1 MYVVSL
7 KGKNVFQGEE
17 IVCTITRMDNLDR
30 VCAYI
35 KQKYSVEFEPL
46 ATRFTSYWWCFNNIT
61 DGRDISLIVESVY
74 TEEDIE
80 SLLS

>member
-7 KGKNVFQGEE
+7 KGKNVFQEEE

-30 VCAYI
+30 IRVYI
-35 KQKYSVEFEPL
+35 KQKYNIEFEPL
-46 ATRFTSYWWCFNNIT
+46 ATRFASCWWGFDNIT
-61 DGRDISLIVESVY
+61 DDRDISLIVERVY

-80 SLLS
+80 SFIY